1 MINPEK
7 TDGDGKHERAGFKSG
22 IGERISRI
30 RKERGLTLK
39 DMVAY
44 TGFSAGYLSN
54 LETEKTS
61 PTLENLRV
69 ITGVLEVDLIELLT
83 SEKTRRDVIRADEI
97 KVNRYEEDNMEVGII
112 EFGYDAQ
119 MYEIIRIAPG
129 ECKKQEL
136 YKHVHAEACT
146 VLEGELTIQ
155 LKGNVYHLKKYDS
168 IYIPANAPHRM
179 WNESQEP
186 VISYWV
192 YRKK

>member
-1 MINPEK
+1 MKEL
-7 TDGDGKHERAGFKSG
+7 DLSG

-54 LETEKTS
+54 LETGKTS
-61 PTLENLRV
+61 PTLENLKM
-69 ITGVLEVDLIELLT
+69 ITGVLEIDLIELLT
-83 SEKTRRDVIRADEI
+83 SEKTRKNVIRAEEI
-97 KVNRYEEDNMEVGII
+97 GVNRYEEDNMEVGII

-119 MYEIIRIAPG
+119 IYEIIRIEPG
-129 ECKKQEL
+129 ACRRQDF
-136 YKHVHAEACT
+136 YKHVHAEVCT

-155 LKGNVYHLKKYDS
+155 LDEMTYHLKKYDS
-168 IYIPANAPHRM
+168 IYIMANTPHRM
-179 WNESQEP
+179 WNESSEP

-192 YRKK
+192 YRKDRYK

>member
-1 MINPEK
+1 MQNK
-7 TDGDGKHERAGFKSG
+7 ERTGNDMKELDLSG

-54 LETEKTS
+54 LETGKTS
-61 PTLENLRV
+61 PTLENLRM
-69 ITGVLEVDLIELLT
+69 ITGVLEVDLIQLLT

-97 KVNRYEEDNMEVGII
+97 KVNRYEEENMEVGII

-119 MYEIIRIAPG
+119 MYELIRIEPG
-129 ECKKQEL
+129 ECRKKEC
-136 YKHVHAEACT
+136 YKHVYSEVCT

-155 LKGNVYHLKKYDS
+155 LNEQIYHLNKHDS

-179 WNESQEP
+179 WNESSEP
-186 VISYWV
+186 TLSYWI

>member
-1 MINPEK
+1 MKEL
-7 TDGDGKHERAGFKSG
+7 DLSG

-54 LETEKTS
+54 LETGKTS
-61 PTLENLRV
+61 PTLENLRM

-97 KVNRYEEDNMEVGII
+97 KVNRYEEENMEVGII

-119 MYEIIRIAPG
+119 MYELIRIEPG
-129 ECKKQEL
+129 ECRKKEC
-136 YKHVHAEACT
+136 YKHVHSEVCT
-146 VLEGELTIQ
+146 VLEGELTVQ
-155 LKGNVYHLKKYDS
+155 LNEQIYHLNKHDS

-179 WNESQEP
+179 WNESSEP
-186 VISYWV
+186 TLSYWI

>member
-1 MINPEK
+1 MKEL
-7 TDGDGKHERAGFKSG
+7 DLSG

-54 LETEKTS
+54 LETGKTS
-61 PTLENLRV
+61 PTLENLRM
-69 ITGVLEVDLIELLT
+69 ITGVLEIDLLELLT

-97 KVNRYEEDNMEVGII
+97 KVNRHDDENMEVGII

-119 MYEIIRIAPG
+119 MYELIRIEPG
-129 ECKKQEL
+129 ECAKKEC
-136 YKHVHAEACT
+136 YKHVHSEVCT
-146 VLEGELTIQ
+146 VLEGELTVQ
-155 LKGNVYHLKKYDS
+155 LNEKIYHLNRYES
-168 IYIPANAPHRM
+168 IYIPANSPHCI
-179 WNESQEP
+179 WNESSESTL
-186 VISYWV
+186 SYWN